1 MADEE
6 EIEVLSEEEIEVLS
20 GSEEASGP
28 IVTRSATQN
37 TRQTPSQQV
46 QDAVSEFVAGF
57 MGDMLSYEEEDAE
70 DTGTEEDEDLVW
82 DEENDSDD
90 SFLYSEEEEW
100 AWWAELEGDL
110 STVLQTPA
118 VVERVWGSNPPSFEE
133 QQEEVYA
140 YYTLLKQAHQTDES
154 LSERG
159 TSKRLLGGDSCCVLD
174 SGKGEAIV
182 FGDGDASGTTRHIN
196 SSYDHCQVADSI
208 ICNCYDG
215 VNDEIVVVKK
225 RMMHLYT
232 VSRTSTVARKD
243 ADVYL
248 GINPYTIARSANGE
262 CIVVGGDLHAML
274 FHYNREKRELKY
286 SSILVFQR
294 NQASEFPMANYAT
307 FGKVGGKERL
317 LLTNQNGNIYIFEV
331 PSRGEIEE
339 RQAQGEDPSPLFM
352 CTTFYDNVWNP
363 PQISNSRLESQV
375 MTVGSS
381 SVQSWIQTV
390 NSSPNRAPNAFEVYV
405 SLSSAQKELRT
416 NVVGKFPIA
425 LNCAVPSA
433 DSKWL
438 AVVGDSQMVFVC
450 PLDKIIQGHIMK
462 YKATSTEVYMPY
474 VVRLKLPGGKALAH
488 KLQHRPV
495 ARPYS
500 QYCVWNDSSTLLA
513 ASSDNGN
520 YVAVWSSSN
529 WSLVKVFEYK
539 KQGPCLSLR
548 FVDGLD
554 SSLLWAE
561 DISESVSVGNVYC
574 PKKKDRTFLKLPD
587 RMDRRKRK
595 RLSQA
600 FNNFGGGMTKDIPP
614 ILGQRITGIGCTTGG
629 NRTYVYTASTSQLS
643 RHEVLRSWSPETH
656 SKFTSKKF
664 KKALLQVLLGARS
677 SATLRLLPE
686 PVLLK
691 ILSLAAFPA
700 EAWA

>member
-1 MADEE
+1 MSVCLCVCVCVCD
-6 EIEVLSEEEIEVLS
+6 LPCLL
-20 GSEEASGP
+20 
-28 IVTRSATQN
+28 QLWW
-37 TRQTPSQQV
+37 
-46 QDAVSEFVAGF
+46 D
-57 MGDMLSYEEEDAE
+57 
-70 DTGTEEDEDLVW
+70 EDED
-82 DEENDSDD
+82 ESDD
-90 SFLYSEEEEW
+90 LYSEEEEEES
-100 AWWAELEGDL
+100 AWWGPFEGDL
-110 STVLQTPA
+110 SMWVHMMPPPF
-118 VVERVWGSNPPSFEE
+118 VERVWGSSPPSFEE
-133 QQEEVYA
+133 QEEEVYA
-140 YYTLLKQAHQTDES
+140 YYTVLKQAHQTDES

-159 TSKRLLGGDSCCVLD
+159 TSKRLVGGDSCCVLE
-174 SGKGEAIV
+174 SGKGEAITV
-182 FGDGDASGTTRHIN
+182 GDGETSATTRHIT

-208 ICNCYDG
+208 LCNCYDG

-262 CIVVGGDLHAML
+262 CLVVGGDLHAML

-294 NQASEFPMANYAT
+294 NQRSEFPMANYAT

-331 PSRGEIEE
+331 PSRGEIEK
-339 RQAQGEDPSPLFM
+339 RLAQGEDTSPLFM

-363 PQISNSRLESQV
+363 PHAWSPTQISNSRESQV
-375 MTVGSS
+375 MTVGST

-390 NSSPNRAPNAFEVYV
+390 NSSSNRAPNAFEVYV
-405 SLSSAQKELRT
+405 SLLSGQKELRT

-450 PLDKIIQGHIMK
+450 PLDKIMQGHIMK
-462 YKATSTEVYMPY
+462 YKATATEVYMPY
-474 VVRLKLPGGKALAH
+474 VIRLKLPGGKDLAR
-488 KLQHRPV
+488 KLQHRSE

-529 WSLVKVFEYK
+529 WSLVKVFDYK

-561 DISESVSVGNVYC
+561 DISESVSLGNVYC

-587 RMDRRKRK
+587 RMDRKKRM

-600 FNNFGGGMTKDIPP
+600 FNNFGAGMNIPP
-614 ILGQRITGIGCTTGG
+614 ILGQRITGIACTTGDD
-629 NRTYVYTASTSQLS
+629 RTYVYTASTSQLS

-656 SKFTSKKF
+656 PKFTSKKF
-664 KKALLQVLLGARS
+664 KKALVQVLLGARS

-686 PVLLK
+686 PVLLR
-691 ILSLAAFPA
+691 ILSLAAFPT
-700 EAWA
+700 EAWC